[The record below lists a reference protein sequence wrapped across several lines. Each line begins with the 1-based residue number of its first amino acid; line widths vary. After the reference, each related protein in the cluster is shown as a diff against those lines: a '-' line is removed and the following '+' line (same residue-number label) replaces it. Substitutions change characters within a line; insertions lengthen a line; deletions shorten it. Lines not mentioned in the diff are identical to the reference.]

1 VSFDAESASVTCSG
15 LPFSALNGGTIMRME
30 SDTLKHAAVP
40 ERKARGKGARKA
52 SPRSGPGAWRPDPNR
67 RDPVDIIQEGTEDAI
82 PGLVPIRYGRMSASP
97 FTFYRGTAAIM
108 AADLAGTPN
117 SGINAQ
123 LCGDAHLSNFGLFG
137 SPDRAL
143 VFDVNDFDETLPGP
157 WEWDL
162 KRLAA
167 SFVLAAR
174 DNGLGKKAQRELAMR
189 SAAAYR
195 TAIRR
200 AAAADNLDVWYLR
213 IDSDQLLALAPKE
226 TQKKGKKRVK
236 KARAKTSDRA
246 VKKLSTVVDG
256 QRKIVHQP
264 PLVVPFGEYF
274 TETARDELLSAVV
287 DFFENYRNSLR
298 SDRRHLLRSYQLV
311 DMALKVVGV
320 GSVGMRNMVALC
332 QGHDE
337 EDLIF
342 LQVKEAGDSALTT
355 YGGLPTSKKP
365 GERVVKGQRLMQA
378 TGDIM
383 LGWSS
388 SRRHDFYV
396 RQLWD
401 MKGSFDTSDMT
412 EGELGRYAD
421 ACGWTLARAHSRSG
435 DRIAIASYLGKGN
448 VFDKALADFGVTYA
462 DQAERDYQAFMEAG
476 KSGRIEID
484 TSANK

>member
-1 VSFDAESASVTCSG
+1 
-15 LPFSALNGGTIMRME
+15 
-30 SDTLKHAAVP
+30 
-40 ERKARGKGARKA
+40 
-52 SPRSGPGAWRPDPNR
+52 
-67 RDPVDIIQEGTEDAI
+67 VDIIQEGTRDAI

-143 VFDVNDFDETLPGP
+143 LFDINDFDETLPGP

-174 DNGLGKKAQRELAMR
+174 ENGMAKKAQREVATR

-195 TAIRR
+195 KAIRR
-200 AAAADNLDVWYLR
+200 AASADNLDVWYSRL
-213 IDSDQLLALAPKE
+213 DSEQLLALVPKKM
-226 TQKKGKKRVK
+226 QKRGKKTVK
-236 KARAKTSDRA
+236 KARSKTSDRA
-246 VKKLSTVVDG
+246 VKKLSMVVDG
-256 QRKIVHQP
+256 QRQIVHQP
-264 PLVVPFGEYF
+264 PLVVPFREYF

-287 DFFENYRNSLR
+287 DLFENYRNSVR
-298 SDRRHLLRSYQLV
+298 NDRRHLLRSYQLV

-320 GSVGMRNMVALC
+320 GSVGMRNMIALC

-342 LQVKEAGDSALTT
+342 LQIKEAGDSALTT
-355 YGGLPTSKKP
+355 HGGLPSSKKA
-365 GERVVKGQRLMQA
+365 GERVVEGQRLMQA
-378 TGDIM
+378 AGDIM
-383 LGWSS
+383 LGWAS
-388 SRRHDFYV
+388 SREFHFYV

-401 MKGSFDTSDMT
+401 MKGSIDTSSMT
-412 EGELGRYAD
+412 EAELGRYAD

-435 DRIAIASYLGKGN
+435 DRIAIASYLGKGD
-448 VFDKALADFGVTYA
+448 VFDKALADFGATYA
-462 DQAERDYQAFMEAG
+462 DQAERDYEVFMEAG

>member
-1 VSFDAESASVTCSG
+1 
-15 LPFSALNGGTIMRME
+15 MRME
-30 SDTLKHAAVP
+30 SDTLKHATVP
-40 ERKARGKGARKA
+40 ERKARGKDARKA
-52 SPRSGPGAWRPDPNR
+52 SPRSGPAVWEPDPNR
-67 RDPVDIIQEGTEDAI
+67 RDPVDIIQEGTRDAI
-82 PGLVPIRYGRMSASP
+82 AGLVPIRYGRMSASP

-108 AADLAGTPN
+108 AADLAGTAN

-174 DNGLGKKAQRELAMR
+174 DNGLGRKAQRELAMR

-195 TAIRR
+195 TAIRK

-213 IDSDQLLALAPKE
+213 LDSEQLLALAPEK
-226 TQKKGKKRVK
+226 TQKKGKELVK
-236 KARAKTSDRA
+236 KARHKTSDRA

-274 TETARDELLSAVV
+274 TETARDELLSVVV
-287 DFFENYRNSLR
+287 DFFEKYRNSVR

-342 LQVKEAGDSALTT
+342 LQIKEAGDSALAT

-365 GERVVKGQRLMQA
+365 GERVVEGQRLMQA

-388 SRRHDFYV
+388 SRRFHFYV

-401 MKGSFDTSDMT
+401 MKGSFETSNMT
-412 EGELGRYAD
+412 ESELGRYAD
-421 ACGWTLARAHSRSG
+421 ACGWTLARAHCRSG

-448 VFDKALADFGVTYA
+448 VFDRASADFGVTYA
-462 DQAERDYQAFMEAG
+462 DQAERDYEAFMEAG